1 MVPKPGGMMK
11 VEAADNMRIC
21 IIDGKQITD
30 REALHGVLADSL
42 QLPDWYGR
50 NLDALYDCLSDMQE
64 KTEIRLLHEETLD
77 QHLGRYAQTF
87 RKVLRRVC
95 RENSRVHF
103 VEIS

>member
-1 MVPKPGGMMK
+1 M
-11 VEAADNMRIC
+11 EAANNMRVC

-64 KTEIRLLHEETLD
+64 ETEIRLLHEETLD

-87 RKVLRRVC
+87 KKVLRRVG
-95 RENSRVHF
+95 RENPRVHF
-103 VEIS
+103 LRSSQ